1 MITLKKVVI
10 VAIAPIAVAL
20 GVAVPASADPGDDPC
35 QLAVNFLCKFV
46 PIAPDL
52 DHDIDLTKNPAD
64 IDGQPLP
71 QMPPAGDQDPENAR
85 PADICANGCM

>member
-1 MITLKKVVI
+1 MIMLKKAAVV
-10 VAIAPIAVAL
+10 AVAAIGMSL
-20 GVAVPASADPGDDPC
+20 GVAAPAGADTDDDPC

-52 DHDIDLTKNPAD
+52 DHDIDLTKNPGA

-85 PADICANGCM
+85 PADICANGCL